1 MAEVTAN
8 YDKTWKEAISTYLAE
23 FLNFFYPNIYQEIDW
38 NQPPI
43 SLNKELEQITA
54 AAETEQRYADKL
66 LKVWLLDN
74 QEIWLLIHIEVQ
86 SQYDLKFPQRM
97 FIYNYRAF
105 DLYHKPVISLAILGD
120 ESRSWRP
127 DFYQYGLGGSQVR
140 VDFLMVKLLDYQW
153 EDLEQSENIWAIIVM
168 AHLKN
173 KATTNNLRER
183 EQWKWNLVRGLYQRG
198 LTKFEIINLGKFID
212 KMMTFPLQL
221 QLNFKTKLSQ
231 YEEENKMPFLSTIE
245 EMALEEGAKSGA
257 ELTSQK
263 YIILA
268 LQSRFGEIPNS
279 LIETIN
285 QIEDV
290 SVLESLFVPS
300 ITINSLGE
308 FQQLVNDSLS

>member
-1 MAEVTAN
+1 
-8 YDKTWKEAISTYLAE
+8 
-23 FLNFFYPNIYQEIDW
+23 
-38 NQPPI
+38 
-43 SLNKELEQITA
+43 
-54 AAETEQRYADKL
+54 
-66 LKVWLLDN
+66 
-74 QEIWLLIHIEVQ
+74 
-86 SQYDLKFPQRM
+86 M

-168 AHLKN
+168 AHLKTKVTN
-173 KATTNNLRER
+173 NNLRER

-212 KMMTFPLQL
+212 KMMTLPPQL

-231 YEEENKMPFLSTIE
+231 YEEENKMLFLSTIE
-245 EMALEEGAKSGA
+245 EMALEEGAKSGVK
-257 ELTSQK
+257 LTSQK

>member
-1 MAEVTAN
+1 
-8 YDKTWKEAISTYLAE
+8 
-23 FLNFFYPNIYQEIDW
+23 
-38 NQPPI
+38 
-43 SLNKELEQITA
+43 
-54 AAETEQRYADKL
+54 
-66 LKVWLLDN
+66 
-74 QEIWLLIHIEVQ
+74 
-86 SQYDLKFPQRM
+86 
-97 FIYNYRAF
+97 YNYRAF

-168 AHLKN
+168 AHLKT

-212 KMMTFPLQL
+212 KMMTLPPQL

-245 EMALEEGAKSGA
+245 EMALEEGAK
-257 ELTSQK
+257 LTSQK

-300 ITINSLGE
+300 ITINSLEE
-308 FQQLVNDSLS
+308 FQHLVNDSLS

>member
-1 MAEVTAN
+1 
-8 YDKTWKEAISTYLAE
+8 
-23 FLNFFYPNIYQEIDW
+23 
-38 NQPPI
+38 
-43 SLNKELEQITA
+43 
-54 AAETEQRYADKL
+54 

-168 AHLKN
+168 AHLKT

-212 KMMTFPLQL
+212 KMMTLPPQL

-245 EMALEEGAKSGA
+245 EMALEEGAK
-257 ELTSQK
+257 LTSQK

-300 ITINSLGE
+300 ITINSLEE
-308 FQQLVNDSLS
+308 FQHLVNDSLS